1 MIQATR
7 EKNITA
13 RISTEEN
20 RISTSLA
27 VTQIRFLCKFT
38 NEMSGKVFYC
48 YPEVKTINN
57 RYTELKFLYNAAPN
71 FYNNEID
78 LTYAGYYNYEVYEVS
93 WIGTV
98 GVTAG
103 KAPAT
108 ELDVLSPSASTRGVV
123 QGVVA
128 IGILYQSEFP
138 SLEEVQY
145 KQNGGHVITLD
156 IAYEGVGYGATPPIV
171 SFVGDCIN
179 TAKATATVL
188 GGVVNTV
195 TLTDAGNGYTANPT
209 VVLTSVGETQ
219 KANIVASIQENN
231 YIYTG

>member
-1 MIQATR
+1 M
-7 EKNITA
+7 
-13 RISTEEN
+13 
-20 RISTSLA
+20 
-27 VTQIRFLCKFT
+27 
-38 NEMSGKVFYC
+38 
-48 YPEVKTINN
+48 
-57 RYTELKFLYNAAPN
+57 
-71 FYNNEID
+71 
-78 LTYAGYYNYEVYEVS
+78 
-93 WIGTV
+93 
-98 GVTAG
+98 
-103 KAPAT
+103 
-108 ELDVLSPSASTRGVV
+108 SPSASTRGVV

-179 TAKATATVL
+179 EAKATATVL